1 MTTDITLL
9 EQDIISD
16 IDEREELMFWVKSL
30 HPRYGF
36 SERDEQLFLS
46 YSIPIVYSIWEG
58 FVQTSFQIYIREL
71 NKEFTRLELNID
83 SVCEPIFVYHME
95 STFRQ
100 FKQYPNPKS
109 DEDKPKIVKK
119 KVDFFNALGLF
130 YKSNTLQIHPN
141 INTESNVGFN
151 VLNRILNDFNLEKI
165 PPHENNY
172 SLKDELGKL
181 LQIRN
186 AVAHGQK
193 SSIVVNR
200 EDLERA
206 INLVKK
212 LMPLVFE
219 RIKTGFIEK
228 SYLK

>member
-9 EQDIISD
+9 EQEIMSD
-16 IDEREELMFWVKSL
+16 IDERKELMSWLKLLYV
-30 HPRYGF
+30 RYGF
-36 SERDEQLFLS
+36 LEEDEQLFLN

-71 NKEFTRLELNID
+71 NKLELNID
-83 SVCEPIFVYHME
+83 NVCEPILVYHME

-100 FKQYPNPKS
+100 FKQYPNPKN
-109 DEDKPKIVKK
+109 DEDKPKVVKR
-119 KVDFFNALGLF
+119 KVNFFNALGQF
-130 YKSNTLQIHPN
+130 YKSNTLEINAN
-141 INTESNVGFN
+141 INTESNVSFN
-151 VLNRILNDFNLEKI
+151 VLNRILRDFQLEEIKDYSE
-165 PPHENNY
+165 PKY
-172 SLKDELGKL
+172 SLAHELDKFL
-181 LQIRN
+181 LHIRN
-186 AVAHGQK
+186 TVAHGQK

-206 INLVKK
+206 IKLVDK
-212 LMPLVFE
+212 LMDLVFE